1 MRHTS
6 KTRSL
11 FLLLGLV
18 LSTMLLLGVV
28 SAQSIPPTA
37 ATQVINTNNAITTS
51 GSSTLNLADFGI
63 KGDGTDETTQL
74 QTALNYARDHS
85 ISTVVFPQNKVITI
99 TRVVTIPAGLNVIG
113 NGSTIKRKPTAAM
126 SGSMVSILDNVYCSG
141 LIVDGSHWD
150 PTSPYGYSDNGVRL
164 GSGVTFTGNEVKN
177 VRAYSVAV
185 YGDSNIQITNNK
197 IHDSLQYG
205 IATGGGV
212 GGESYTITVTGN
224 TIYNCQQVGIKISGT
239 HGAVIRNNTITMA
252 EYSQFGRGISLYS
265 YDLKNDDILID
276 NNRITGSGKG
286 GNMDGISSD
295 DSQNTRIRI
304 TNNVVSKCNV
314 GIDLHFTGGTITG
327 NKISE
332 CSSYISGTSG
342 NTVTNNI
349 FI

>member
-1 MRHTS
+1 
-6 KTRSL
+6 
-11 FLLLGLV
+11 
-18 LSTMLLLGVV
+18 
-28 SAQSIPPTA
+28 
-37 ATQVINTNNAITTS
+37 
-51 GSSTLNLADFGI
+51 
-63 KGDGTDETTQL
+63 
-74 QTALNYARDHS
+74 
-85 ISTVVFPQNKVITI
+85 
-99 TRVVTIPAGLNVIG
+99 
-113 NGSTIKRKPTAAM
+113 M

-141 LIVDGSHWD
+141 LIIDGSHWD

-177 VRAYSVAV
+177 VKSFSVGV

-212 GGESYTITVTGN
+212 GGESYTISVTGN

-314 GIDLHFTGGTITG
+314 GIDLHFTGGIITG
-327 NKISE
+327 NKIYLSV
-332 CSSYISGTSG
+332 SSYISGTSG

-349 FI
+349 LTTGNSPNSDITGEGVTLSRPCQLLSSR